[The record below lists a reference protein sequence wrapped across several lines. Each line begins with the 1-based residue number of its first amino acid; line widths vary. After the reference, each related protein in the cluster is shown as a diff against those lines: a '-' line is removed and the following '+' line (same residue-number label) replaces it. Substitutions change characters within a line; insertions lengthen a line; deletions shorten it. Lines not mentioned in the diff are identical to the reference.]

1 MPGAERRDGRLK
13 ERKVNRLDTLNMR
26 ATLMFVLAGSLV
38 GAIGFEF
45 WGTRIFNNI
54 ESHGGHRKAAV
65 EGSGKQC

>member
-1 MPGAERRDGRLK
+1 M
-13 ERKVNRLDTLNMR
+13 NRLDTLNMR